1 MNAPPLLPHTH
12 SAPHIVIPMAI
23 KQLNKTKKVVKAEK
37 KVIPPPASESSEQES
52 DQSEQED
59 AEADAEEDAE
69 EETETTADKEVTKSE
84 NVTFK
89 DLVSQIFLQFLYIQA
104 KRNLTNL

>member
-1 MNAPPLLPHTH
+1 
-12 SAPHIVIPMAI
+12 MAI

-59 AEADAEEDAE
+59 AEEDAE
-69 EETETTADKEVTKSE
+69 EETETIADKEVTKSE

-89 DLVSQIFLQFLYIQA
+89 DLVSQFFLLVLCVQA
-104 KRNLTNL
+104 KPNLTNP